1 MLIIISDW
9 NTKGGNNA
17 ESNVGK
23 FGLQVRNEAGDWLVD
38 FCKAN
43 NLSIVNTSFKQPNRQ
58 LYTRTSLNGQ
68 YRNQMDYVI

>member
-23 FGLQVRNEAGDWLVD
+23 FRLQVRNEAEDWLVD

-58 LYTRTSLNGQ
+58 LYTWPSLNGQ

>member
-17 ESNVGK
+17 ESNVVK
-23 FGLQVRNEAGDWLVD
+23 FGLQVRNEAGDWLID